1 MKPSEAL
8 RLARDKVNNVAPKTY
23 RYFICLILFELD
35 TPGADKAK
43 ARIKDLLKP
52 YKTYGKW
59 LEHYDKEW
67 HLKYRETPGAYIE
80 ARLCWID
87 DMIEYWESK
96 GE

>member
-8 RLARDKVNNVAPKTY
+8 KLVRYKIMQNRGIFICHHLNDLGTPSAQKALEHIDDLLFPYATY
-23 RYFICLILFELD
+23 RAWLKNHDAERYEKYVR
-35 TPGADKAK
+35 TPGAS
-43 ARIKDLLKP
+43 
-52 YKTYGKW
+52 
-59 LEHYDKEW
+59 
-67 HLKYRETPGAYIE
+67 IE